1 MSPLTRFATNDL
13 QDSPIG
19 IRHKLSALWAS
30 ATLCY
35 LYGDYFDLYVPG
47 TVNGL
52 ASGDNNLDSPT
63 TLLAAAASLLVPA
76 LMVALSLVLSPRVSR
91 LVNIVGGVL
100 FTVFV
105 ALVAVSSLDG
115 WHTFYVLYSVVEV
128 CLTLSIAW
136 LAWRWPRAATSRGV
150 GLAGDAHV
158 APPA

>member
-1 MSPLTRFATNDL
+1 MSPKTGISTHGL
-13 QDSPIG
+13 QDAPLS
-19 IRHKLSALWAS
+19 IRHQLSALWAS

-47 TVNGL
+47 TVTGL
-52 ASGDNNLDSPT
+52 ANGDNNLDSPT

-76 LMVALSLVLSPRVSR
+76 LMVCLSLVLSSRVSR
-91 LVNIVGGVL
+91 LLNLVGGVL

-105 ALVAVSSLDG
+105 ALVAVSSLEG
-115 WHTFYVLYSVVEV
+115 WRSFYVLYSVVEM

-136 LAWRWPRAATSRGV
+136 LAWRWPRAATSP
-150 GLAGDAHV
+150 GLVLEGEGHL